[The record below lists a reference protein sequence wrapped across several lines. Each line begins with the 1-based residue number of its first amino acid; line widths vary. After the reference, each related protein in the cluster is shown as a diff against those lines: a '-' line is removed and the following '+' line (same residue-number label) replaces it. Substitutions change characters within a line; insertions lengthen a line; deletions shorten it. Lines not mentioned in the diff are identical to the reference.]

1 MRKLFLFIVVII
13 LGLSAFLNLYFLQD
27 ATRVSAL
34 KEKIKTITH
43 RTEMEKS
50 LKANPEVLAF
60 FKNKKFTS
68 KTAELDYIRHWI
80 FENTFGTGDTNYIDS
95 FDPKITLHDIYQS
108 YIKKSNSP
116 PMSCGPRALAM
127 QELLYMLGFETRFV
141 SIFFQNDPNMIG
153 SHSFLEIYN
162 EDTKRWEIQDPL
174 NDVYYIDSAGNRL
187 NTLQITMKE
196 KLDFLPCRDS
206 LNCGVK
212 VLPYNFIELT
222 ESFKI
227 VSIKP
232 KEGDFIVLLN
242 SKYYT
247 KEKVYP
253 IDGTTLEGYFKN
265 YKNIIVY

>member
-1 MRKLFLFIVVII
+1 MVII

-108 YIKKSNSP
+108 YIKKSNS
-116 PMSCGPRALAM
+116 
-127 QELLYMLGFETRFV
+127 
-141 SIFFQNDPNMIG
+141 QNDPKQIG

-174 NDVYYIDSAGNRL
+174 NDVYYKDSEGNRL
-187 NTLQITMKE
+187 NTLQITMME

-265 YKNIIVY
+265 YKNICHQYFIYLLF